1 MFSKPLASNFNTE
14 VMIGSS
20 SQRFYRLSLL
30 VVLFCTS
37 STALSQTDNYWSWNF
52 NTPSV
57 LLAGSVVGGNAG
69 ASSVFYNPS
78 LIDNDSIPSLSVTAN
93 VISLQFLSAENIAGA
108 GLDADKFIFKVQPR
122 FVSYVFP
129 TRNERIGV
137 EAAFLSPVSEEVN
150 FTAQYE
156 DELEIIN
163 RTQGLEV
170 YEGYLKYSRRYDDYY
185 VGAGL
190 SYTVSE
196 KISVGLSS
204 FLSIK
209 TMRYI
214 YQQDAQAY
222 QNTDSV
228 FVGDSKEARYIAE
241 SNLKEELK
249 YWDLSLVFKVGAQYK
264 TLENRLNFGL
274 NLTFPNLPIYGEG
287 DIRKSYV
294 RSNVFN
300 NEANQFTSNER
311 NLGFEEKVRTT
322 VKTPFSAAFG
332 IQYFTK
338 SRRNFV
344 SLTAEYFSEIDPY
357 RIVSLSDPETSQ
369 NLINIS
375 SPFYSAEARSLTNF
389 GVGFKQIISPKWF
402 ILGGFRTDFTVAPE
416 SESQIA
422 FSSDRLNRINLD
434 KYHFSAGPVFTIQRF
449 RVITGIQY
457 TYGRNGGI
465 EQLVSFS
472 DPIEYI
478 ANLDQSLLGV
488 KDRSARTSLNEISLF
503 LGVTVDL

>member
-1 MFSKPLASNFNTE
+1 MRHSISLRPF
-14 VMIGSS
+14 G
-20 SQRFYRLSLL
+20 LSLFI
-30 VVLFCTS
+30 VMCWTS
-37 STALSQTDNYWSWNF
+37 STALAQTDNYWSWNF

-93 VISLQFLSAENIAGA
+93 VISLQFLSAENIAGE

-129 TRNERIGV
+129 TKNERIGV

-156 DELEIIN
+156 DELELIN

-204 FLSIK
+204 FVSVK
-209 TMRYI
+209 TMRYT

-228 FVGDSKEARYIAE
+228 LVGNSIEARYIAE

-249 YWDLSLVFKVGAQYK
+249 YWDLSLVFKLGAQYK

-274 NLTFPNLPIYGEG
+274 NLTFPNIPIYGEG
-287 DIRKSYV
+287 DIRKSSV
-294 RSNVFN
+294 RSNVFDN
-300 NEANQFTSNER
+300 QADQFTSNDR

-332 IQYFTK
+332 IQYFSK

-344 SLTAEYFSEIDPY
+344 SLTAEYFNEIEPY
-357 RIVSLSDPETSQ
+357 KIVSLSDPETSQ
-369 NLINIS
+369 DMINIS
-375 SPFYSAEARSLTNF
+375 SPFYSAEARSVTNF
-389 GVGFKQIISPKWF
+389 GIGFKQIISPKWF
-402 ILGGFRTDFTVAPE
+402 VLGGFRTDFTVAPQGQ
-416 SESQIA
+416 SQVV

-434 KYHFSAGPVFTIQRF
+434 KYHFSAGPVFTIKRF

-457 TYGRNGGI
+457 SYGRNRDM

-472 DPIEYI
+472 DPIEYVP
-478 ANLDQSLLGV
+478 ALNQSLQGF
-488 KDRSARTSLNEISLF
+488 KDGSAGASLNEISLF